1 MMKTPKKF
9 NPWAHDGPVSP
20 FSSWLES
27 KQLYSEDNSTQNTL
41 QAMERAALS
50 LWTHLTVPATERGQS
65 LRVQHCSHWDT
76 RKAAGSQ
83 RNSALLCCPWSW
95 VNQRGDPPEMLISQ
109 MLRYQ
114 ALEFAHFRHWDM
126 LLREVR
132 DSSLG
137 TCKRCGCGTWGYGS
151 VENAGVLS

>member
-50 LWTHLTVPATERGQS
+50 LWTHLTVPTTERGQS

-95 VNQRGDPPEMLISQ
+95 VKQRGDPPEMLISQ

-126 LLREVR
+126 LLREMR

-137 TCKRCGCGTWGYGS
+137 TCKRRGCGTWGYGS